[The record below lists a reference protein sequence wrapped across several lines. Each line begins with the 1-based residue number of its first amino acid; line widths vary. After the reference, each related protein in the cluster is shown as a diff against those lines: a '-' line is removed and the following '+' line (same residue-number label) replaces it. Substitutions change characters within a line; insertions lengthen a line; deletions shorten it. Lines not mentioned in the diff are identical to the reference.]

1 MNEQEINRDPY
12 IKSLLEEG
20 GTEKPSN
27 NFTNNI
33 IDKIKAQSAPSA
45 FTYKPVIS
53 KSAWLTMAFIGV
65 AAFLYLLF
73 VNPSSGQGFE
83 LYGYSLNINLSKLKN
98 IFSKVAFSFE
108 LTPIFKT
115 SIIALFV
122 FTFSNLLIFELK
134 NRSIFK

>member
-1 MNEQEINRDPY
+1 MSEQEINKDPY
-12 IKSLLEEG
+12 IKSLFDEG
-20 GTEKPSN
+20 GTEEPSGR
-27 NFTNNI
+27 FTNSV
-33 IDKIKAQSAPSA
+33 IDKIKAQSAPSV

-53 KSAWLTMAFIGV
+53 RSAWLIMAAIGV
-65 AAFLYLLF
+65 IVFFYLIF
-73 VNPSSGQGFE
+73 INPSSSQGLE
-83 LYGYSLNINLSKLKN
+83 LYGYSLNFDFTKVKN

-122 FTFSNLLIFELK
+122 FTFSNLIIFELK